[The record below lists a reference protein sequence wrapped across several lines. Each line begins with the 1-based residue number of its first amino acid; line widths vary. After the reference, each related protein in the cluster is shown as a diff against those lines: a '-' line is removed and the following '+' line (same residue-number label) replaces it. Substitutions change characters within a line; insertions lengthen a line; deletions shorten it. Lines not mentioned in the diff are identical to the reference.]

1 MPIRL
6 VLLLLFSKFYPG
18 FKVLI
23 DATPN
28 KSASCVAEKIS
39 DM

>member
-1 MPIRL
+1 MPTRL
-6 VLLLLFSKFYPG
+6 VLLLFSKCNPG
-18 FKVLI
+18 FKGFI

-28 KSASCVAEKIS
+28 KSASCVARKSS